1 MYFDSSTLREL
12 GWGSFFDEQF
22 GAHAEASLVPA
33 RVAVQH
39 RGAYVIY
46 GEDGELSA
54 ELAGKMQGD
63 YVRHDPGKLGFEAR
77 VAARLPAIG
86 DWIAA
91 SVRADERRAT
101 IHATLPRR
109 TQFSRKQPWNPT
121 EEQVLAANIDTVFV
135 VSALAEVAKVDDPP
149 NLRRLERFL
158 AMAHES
164 GARPVVLLTKSDLR
178 TDAREQARALGVL
191 GVAVVLTS
199 ALVREGLDSLKPYLA
214 PGKTA
219 VLIGSSGAGKSTL
232 INAILG
238 EDLLATREVRR
249 DGIGRHTTAHREL
262 VRLPAGG
269 LIVDTPGLR
278 EIQLWDAD
286 DGFAGAF
293 ADIDELASRCRF
305 RDCSHVSEPGCA
317 VTDATKTGVLDP
329 ARLRS
334 FRKLL
339 RELDHLERKQSVR
352 GAAERRH
359 LYRSL
364 ARAARRNGDQQK
376 GPP

>member
-12 GWGSFFDEQF
+12 GWSSFFDEQF

-39 RGAYVIY
+39 RGAYVIC

-77 VAARLPAIG
+77 VAARLPTIG
-86 DWIAA
+86 DWIAT
-91 SVRADERRAT
+91 SVRTGERRAT

-135 VSALAEVAKVDDPP
+135 VSALAEVGSVDDPP

-178 TDAREQARALGVL
+178 ADAREQARALGVL
-191 GVAVVLTS
+191 GVDVVLTS
-199 ALVREGLDSLKPYLA
+199 ALAREGLTSLEPYL
-214 PGKTA
+214 GSGQTA
-219 VLIGSSGAGKSTL
+219 ALIGSSGAGKSTL
-232 INAILG
+232 INAIVG
-238 EDLLATREVRR
+238 VDLLPTQDVRR
-249 DGIGRHTTAHREL
+249 DGMGRHTTARREL

-278 EIQLWDAD
+278 EIQIWDAE

-317 VTDATKTGVLDP
+317 VIDAMDTGSLDP
-329 ARLRS
+329 ARLKS
-334 FRKLL
+334 LRKLQ
-339 RELDHLERKQSVR
+339 RELDHLERKQTVR
-352 GAAERRH
+352 GAADRRH
-359 LYRSL
+359 MFRSL
-364 ARAARRNGDQQK
+364 ARAAHRASARQQD
-376 GPP
+376 PP